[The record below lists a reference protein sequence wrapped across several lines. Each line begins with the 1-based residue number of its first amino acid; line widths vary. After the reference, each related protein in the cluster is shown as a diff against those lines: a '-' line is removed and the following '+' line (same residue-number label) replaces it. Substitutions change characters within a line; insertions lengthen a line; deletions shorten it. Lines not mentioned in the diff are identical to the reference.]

1 MKNIKQLYKEYKNS
15 IHWYGKIEIGN
26 IKQWI
31 LVRGKNKDNPIIL
44 FLHGGPGISYTPFI
58 TEFQKELEDYFIV
71 VNWDQRGAGKSFES
85 KENIKGTMT
94 INQFVIDTYEL
105 IKRLQKRF
113 GKKKI
118 YLVGHSWGSAIGLIV
133 AKKYPELLF
142 AFIGVGQ
149 VVNYKE
155 EDRISYEYIL
165 EMAKKSK
172 KKRIIT
178 KIEKIGYPPYIK
190 NSSKKIHQKWLMK
203 FDGKEKGINLKC
215 LLIKGIIEH
224 PLYTLIDGV
233 YYIFGKNFTEK
244 EMQKELE
251 NINFFD
257 TIEELNV
264 PLYICAGK
272 FDYITP
278 TSLSKK
284 YFDKLKCDKKEF
296 IYFDK
301 SAHFPLF
308 REYKKFNEI
317 LIKIVEGLL

>member
-1 MKNIKQLYKEYKNS
+1 MKNIKQLYKKYKNS

-31 LVRGKNKDNPIIL
+31 LIRGKNKNNPIIL
-44 FLHGGPGISYTPFI
+44 FLHGGPGTSYTPFI
-58 TEFQKELEDYFIV
+58 TDFQKELEDYFIV
-71 VNWDQRGAGKSFES
+71 VNWDQRGAGKSFEA
-85 KENIKGTMT
+85 KKKLKGTMT

-105 IKRLQKRF
+105 IKKLQKRF

-118 YLVGHSWGSAIGLIV
+118 YLVGHSWGSAIGLII

-149 VVNYKE
+149 LINYKE
-155 EDRISYEYIL
+155 EDKISYEYIL
-165 EMAKKSK
+165 EMARLKN
-172 KKRIIT
+172 KKRIIN
-178 KIEKIGYPPYIK
+178 KIEKIGSPPYK
-190 NSSKKIHQKWLMK
+190 KDSYKKIHQKYLMK
-203 FDGKEKGINLKC
+203 FDGKEKGINLKY

-224 PLYTLIDGV
+224 PRYTLIDGI
-233 YYIFGKNFTEK
+233 YYLLGKLFTEK

-257 TIEELNV
+257 NIKQLDI
-264 PLYICAGK
+264 PIYICAGK

-278 TSLSKK
+278 TVLSKK
-284 YFDKLKCDKKEF
+284 YFDELQCNKKEF
-296 IYFDK
+296 IYFNK

-308 REYKKFNEI
+308 REYKKFNEM